1 MPSAETSIWLAL
13 KARVE
18 LMALSPAHPIAWP
31 GEAFTPPTSGGLP
44 GPYLV
49 VTHMPNRGQRILI
62 GGAGRERKQG
72 ILQIAVMSRL
82 DQPLAVSI
90 EHAGQV
96 AAHFPADIWLH
107 FGGVSVRITKRPD
120 VMRGF
125 RDDAAGR
132 WMTPV
137 SVSYECFA

>member
-18 LMALSPAHPIAWP
+18 LISLTPAHPIAWP
-31 GEAFTPPTSGGLP
+31 DEVFTPPVVAGLP
-44 GPYLV
+44 GPYLA

-62 GGAGRERKQG
+62 GSAGPERKQG

-82 DQPLAVSI
+82 EQPLAVSI
-90 EHAGQV
+90 EHAGKV
-96 AAHFPADIWLH
+96 AAYFPADLRLR
-107 FGGVSVRITKRPD
+107 FADVSVRIAKAPD